1 MASTETRSGFRLPW
15 SADRPTA
22 VDTEGVD
29 DAAPAETTQPI
40 DQIDTP
46 ESETSPE
53 MLEVHAAPDT
63 DRAPAAIAEG
73 DAAPAVAHDEP
84 APAPPEAHES
94 SPASSEAAEP
104 PVRPTKFLADLTRA
118 MRATAEAERAEL
130 VGGLQERAKG
140 CVETVRNRA
149 TGGATEIRTAADDDI
164 VGIREWSKAE
174 IARIREETERRIADR
189 RTDLDAELQHHAA
202 SVEREVQRVTDAV
215 ATYEADMAR
224 FFEALIA
231 EDDPSE
237 FAAMAANLPAPPD
250 LDDVVRGIATV
261 EPIAAPAPV
270 PSEPEAT
277 ASPEATAEPATAS
290 SGWPT
295 DDDVMPTVG
304 TSPTEASTEA
314 AAATEV
320 EVAQDTATDA
330 ADGPEVAPEG
340 GAAEVDPRV
349 AALGLTPDFE
359 TAEAEA
365 LAAAGTDDGS
375 DEADGPMIDDDTI
388 AARLSGLGASPVET
402 ARTQLVVTGLM
413 SVASIAGFKRQVAG
427 IAGVRS
433 VGVSSGPDGEFVYAI
448 EHDAGISIG
457 DAIPTLHG
465 FAARVTSTGDGV
477 VSVAAHDPESDV

>member
-15 SADRPTA
+15 STDRPAA

-40 DQIDTP
+40 DQVEAP

-53 MLEVHAAPDT
+53 MLELHAAPDT
-63 DRAPAAIAEG
+63 GRAPEAIAEG

-84 APAPPEAHES
+84 APASPEAHEP
-94 SPASSEAAEP
+94 SPAPSDAAEP

-149 TGGATEIRTAADDDI
+149 TSGATEIRTAADDDI

-174 IARIREETERRIADR
+174 IARIRDETERRIADR
-189 RTDLDAELQHHAA
+189 RSDLEAELQHHAA
-202 SVEREVQRVTDAV
+202 SVEREVERVNDAV
-215 ATYEADMAR
+215 AAYEASMAR

-231 EDDPSE
+231 EDDPSR

-250 LDDVVRGIATV
+250 LDDVVRGIAKV
-261 EPIAAPAPV
+261 EPPAAPV
-270 PSEPEAT
+270 
-277 ASPEATAEPATAS
+277 EPAATG

-295 DDDVMPTVG
+295 DDDAMPTVATPTAEAATDG
-304 TSPTEASTEA
+304 ATTEATLEP
-314 AAATEV
+314 
-320 EVAQDTATDA
+320 DA
-330 ADGPEVAPEG
+330 ASATGTEDAGATTMGASVEPEADPEAE
-340 GAAEVDPRV
+340 AAEVDPRV
-349 AALGLTPDFE
+349 AALGLTPDFAS
-359 TAEAEA
+359 AEAEA
-365 LAAAGTDDGS
+365 LAAAGSDDGS
-375 DEADGPMIDDDTI
+375 DDADGPMIDDDTI
-388 AARLSGLGASPVET
+388 AARLSGLGAAPVET
-402 ARTQLVVTGLM
+402 AKTQLVVTGLM

-427 IAGVRS
+427 ISGVRS
-433 VGVSSGPDGEFVYAI
+433 VGVSSGPDGEFVYAV
-448 EHDAGISIG
+448 EHDATVSLG

-465 FAARVTSTGDGV
+465 FAARVTGTGDGV
-477 VSVAAHDPESDV
+477 VSVAARDPESDA